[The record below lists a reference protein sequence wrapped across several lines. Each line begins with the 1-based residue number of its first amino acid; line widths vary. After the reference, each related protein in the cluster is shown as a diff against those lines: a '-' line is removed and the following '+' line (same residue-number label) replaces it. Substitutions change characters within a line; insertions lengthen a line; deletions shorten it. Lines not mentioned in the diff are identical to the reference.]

1 MFIHLPDEEHDQPAV
16 IVVRIWLYPYLISK
30 YAHPVLT
37 VSSQRLQ
44 NIVVRLSKGKHAHPF
59 AFILLQ
65 ELGHVSRLALYDI
78 CVGDSHHLII
88 VKEISACECH
98 PHKGNSKYTD
108 MFTTAHT
115 HRLI

>member
-1 MFIHLPDEEHDQPAV
+1 M
-16 IVVRIWLYPYLISK
+16 
-30 YAHPVLT
+30 YAHSVLT

-44 NIVVRLSKGKHAHPF
+44 NIVVRLLKEKHAHPF

-65 ELGHVSRLALYDI
+65 ELGHVSMLALYDI
-78 CVGDSHHLII
+78 CAGDSHRLII

-98 PHKGNSKYTD
+98 LHKGNRKYADT
-108 MFTTAHT
+108 FTTAHT

>member
-1 MFIHLPDEEHDQPAV
+1 MVIPISDLEIRSSSSDRLLTTTSEHSCTFI
-16 IVVRIWLYPYLISK
+16 
-30 YAHPVLT
+30 
-37 VSSQRLQ
+37 
-44 NIVVRLSKGKHAHPF
+44 KGQHAQPF

-78 CVGDSHHLII
+78 CAGDSHRLII

-98 PHKGNSKYTD
+98 LHKGNSKYADTL
-108 MFTTAHT
+108 TTAHT